1 MLFSCI
7 KNKFKNKCI
16 FCFFNQIFLN
26 FMSISMFHFLTMYQ
40 DIQQGSG
47 VRPSQQARPQ
57 NRPKQNRP
65 SQNTRPQKRP
75 QQTRPQKRPQKT
87 KPQRRPQQ
95 NQRPSNNNNRQQQG
109 NNNNRG
115 NNDPRLSVMCPSAM
129 LCVPKPNCDF
139 KGVITDIPL
148 NNLSPEI
155 EALRVPYL
163 VSF

>member
-1 MLFSCI
+1 
-7 KNKFKNKCI
+7 
-16 FCFFNQIFLN
+16 
-26 FMSISMFHFLTMYQ
+26 MSISMFHFLTMYQ